1 MIDNWLGISQTD
13 ISIKLFKLVEIAEV
27 LAYYYS
33 FIYVIWQIVQIVLW
47 DEQACLVEIVE
58 VLASHYF
65 FFITFVIWQIVLWD
79 EQACLVEIVGVL
91 TFGQSC
97 TFSRDSWRELKQTL
111 QS

>member
-13 ISIKLFKLVEIAEV
+13 ISIKLFKLVEIVEV

-47 DEQACLVEIVE
+47 DEQACLVEIVG
-58 VLASHYF
+58 VLA
-65 FFITFVIWQIVLWD
+65 
-79 EQACLVEIVGVL
+79 
-91 TFGQSC
+91 FGQSC
-97 TFSRDSWRELKQTL
+97 TFSRDSWQELKQTRQ